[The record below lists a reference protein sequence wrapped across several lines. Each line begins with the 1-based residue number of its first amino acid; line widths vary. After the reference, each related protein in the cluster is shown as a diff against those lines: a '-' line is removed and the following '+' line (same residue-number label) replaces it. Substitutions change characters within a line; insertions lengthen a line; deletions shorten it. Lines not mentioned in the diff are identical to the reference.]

1 MKEYRSSTL
10 ALHDMKQDFTS
21 RLLEI
26 AHQRQTT
33 TDPSHDV
40 QHVIRVMNLAE
51 KIAKSVNAD
60 LDIVLAAAC
69 FHDVIVYPK
78 NSPQSKTETDESAEL
93 AGAILREL
101 DGYPMEKI
109 EKVQLVIR
117 QCSYSKSILPD
128 LLEAKVVQD
137 ADRLEATGAIS
148 IMRTFS
154 SGGQMNKPFY
164 RPEDPFCEKGEPVP
178 HGSGLDL
185 FYRRLLLVEQGMH
198 TDLARAIAKR
208 RTEFLRLFLQELKIE
223 LQESGIWNS

>member
-1 MKEYRSSTL
+1 MKNDLKSCL
-10 ALHDMKQDFTS
+10 I
-21 RLLEI
+21 EI

-40 QHVIRVMNLAE
+40 NHVMRVMNLAE
-51 KIAKSVNAD
+51 KIAVSVNAD

-93 AGAILREL
+93 AGDLLKSLE
-101 DGYPMEKI
+101 GYPVEKI
-109 EKVQLVIR
+109 EKVQVVIR
-117 QCSYSKSILPD
+117 QCSYSKGIVPD
-128 LLEAKVVQD
+128 LLESKVLQD

-178 HGSGLDL
+178 HGSGIDL
-185 FYRRLLLVEQGMH
+185 FYRRLLLVEKGMH
-198 TDLARAIAKR
+198 TDLARKMAKR
-208 RTEFLRLFLQELKIE
+208 RTEFLQAFLQELKVE
-223 LQESGIWNS
+223 LEESGIVNQ